1 MHGEQ
6 TEVNSAFNSPALIKM
21 RNLDRSIE
29 KLQKYKNGS
38 SDVSWDE
45 SFVNPTMEAFSY

>member
-1 MHGEQ
+1 M
-6 TEVNSAFNSPALIKM
+6 IKL

-29 KLQKYKNGS
+29 KLQNYKNGN

-45 SFVNPTMEAFSY
+45 SFVNPPMEAFSY